1 MATTVKEN
9 SKITMRDI
17 AKVFWRWQFTCEMS
31 NSYERMQAI
40 AFCFAMIPVLKK
52 LYPNK
57 EDFVEA
63 LQRHLVFFNTEGTIG
78 SVIVGMTVALEEEKV
93 ASDGASILGLFI
105 VGGLAASNVSL
116 NLTGTYMSAGTEKT
130 IQSVIDGIVPGLL
143 PLALIMGLCYY
154 FSKNKGNQKFGK
166 VVVGLLVLGVLL
178 ALLGLV

>member
-40 AFCFAMIPVLKK
+40 AFCFAMIPVLNK

-93 ASDGASILGLFI
+93 ASDGAMTGESIIL
-105 VGGLAASNVSL
+105 
-116 NLTGTYMSAGTEKT
+116 
-130 IQSVIDGIVPGLL
+130 
-143 PLALIMGLCYY
+143 
-154 FSKNKGNQKFGK
+154 
-166 VVVGLLVLGVLL
+166 
-178 ALLGLV
+178 